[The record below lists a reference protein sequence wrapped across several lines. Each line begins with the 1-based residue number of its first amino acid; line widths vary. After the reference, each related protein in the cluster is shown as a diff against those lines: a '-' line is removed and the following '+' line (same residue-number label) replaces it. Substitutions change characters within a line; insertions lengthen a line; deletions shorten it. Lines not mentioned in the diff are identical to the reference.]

1 MIDINKEMAL
11 LTCLDAWGDTL
22 GPIKDYCNISMLLA
36 IAGVNKR
43 CLDMIQ
49 VHFKKMREKHK
60 HPSDSLK
67 IKKVYID
74 CNNWHYDL
82 SSLNVESAKSKLSDC
97 LIRVSCY
104 KRYGMSNDYSKPKIV
119 VIRAVSIRNNGLG
132 TRLYAWVLTH
142 RTYSSSGAYPDWFSL
157 NNSSMMPTATLL
169 EIIPWR

>member
-1 MIDINKEMAL
+1 MAL
-11 LTCLDAWGDTL
+11 LICFDAWGDTM

-49 VHFKKMREKHK
+49 THFVKTRKKYDA
-60 HPSDSLK
+60 DSLK

-104 KRYGMSNDYSKPKIV
+104 KRYGMGNDYSKPKIV